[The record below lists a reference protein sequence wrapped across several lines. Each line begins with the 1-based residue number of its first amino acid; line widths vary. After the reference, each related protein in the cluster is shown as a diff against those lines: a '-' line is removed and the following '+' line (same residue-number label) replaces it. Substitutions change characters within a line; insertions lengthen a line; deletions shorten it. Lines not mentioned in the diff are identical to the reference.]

1 MELDSLKYIWH
12 SLEAPPVREQDRQAL
27 LALLGRRSQAPVD
40 RMRRNLVGEGILLL
54 VIYTP
59 AFLCFLLG
67 FDGRLSAISWLFV
80 GMAVL
85 FLAYYYRKYQLLKAM
100 QCPTCQLRSNL
111 ARQVDTLKKYTRF
124 YLLAGTG
131 MIPLM
136 YLFSWLIIRWKLS
149 AAASVII
156 YQRLHP
162 TPWWASPFFWLTLLI
177 PVTIGIYYLNSRYIN
192 RLYGRHI
199 KKLQELLHELDSD

>member
-1 MELDSLKYIWH
+1 
-12 SLEAPPVREQDRQAL
+12 
-27 LALLGRRSQAPVD
+27 
-40 RMRRNLVGEGILLL
+40 
-54 VIYTP
+54 
-59 AFLCFLLG
+59 
-67 FDGRLSAISWLFV
+67 
-80 GMAVL
+80 MAVL
-85 FLAYYYRKYQLLKAM
+85 FLAYYYRKYRLLNAM
-100 QCPTCQLRSNL
+100 QCPNCQLRSNL

-136 YLFSWLIIRWKLS
+136 YLLSWLIIRWKLP
-149 AAASVII
+149 SV

-177 PVTIGIYYLNSRYIN
+177 PVTIGIYYLNSRYID

-199 KKLQELLHELDSD
+199 KKLQELLRELDSD

>member
-1 MELDSLKYIWH
+1 MELESLKYVWH
-12 SLEAPPVREQDRQAL
+12 SLEAPPSREQDRQAL
-27 LALLGRRSQAPVD
+27 LAMLGRRSQTTVD

-67 FDGRLSAISWLFV
+67 FDGRLTAVSWLFP

-85 FLAYYYRKYQLLKAM
+85 FLAYYYRKYRLLNAM
-100 QCPTCQLRSNL
+100 QCPNCQLRSNL

-136 YLFSWLIIRWKLS
+136 YLLSWLIIRWKLS
-149 AAASVII
+149 AAASVI

-177 PVTIGIYYLNSRYIN
+177 PVTVGIYYLNSRYIS

-199 KKLQELLHELDSD
+199 KKLQELLQELDSD

>member
-1 MELDSLKYIWH
+1 MD
-12 SLEAPPVREQDRQAL
+12 APPAREQDRRAL
-27 LALLGRRSQAPVD
+27 LAMLTRRSQASIA

-54 VIYTP
+54 VTYTP
-59 AFLCFLLG
+59 AILCFLLG
-67 FDGRLSAISWLFV
+67 FNGRLTVLSWLFA

-85 FLAYYYRKYQLLKAM
+85 FLAYYFRKYRLLKVM

-111 ARQVDTLKKYTRF
+111 ALQVDTLKKYTRF

-136 YLFSWLIIRWKLS
+136 YLLSWLIIRWKLS
-149 AAASVII
+149 AAASVI

-177 PVTIGIYYLNSRYIN
+177 PVTVGIYYLNSRYIS

-199 KKLQELLHELDSD
+199 KKLQELLQELDSD